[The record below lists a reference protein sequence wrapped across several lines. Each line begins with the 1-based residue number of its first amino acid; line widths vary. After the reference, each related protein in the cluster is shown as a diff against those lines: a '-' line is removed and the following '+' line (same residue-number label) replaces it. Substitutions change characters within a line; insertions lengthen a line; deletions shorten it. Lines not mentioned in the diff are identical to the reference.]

1 MILGGSKRAMA
12 AKRVLSIGQCDYDHG
27 NIARM
32 LRHHFGAEAV
42 PAADGVEALEHLRK
56 GPFHLILVN
65 RILDRSGEEGLE
77 VIRLLRRQPEL
88 AATPIMLV
96 SNYPT
101 AQEQAIK
108 LGAAPGFGKDA
119 LTHGSTLQMLRS
131 YLEAEERAA
140 ASPQSVAAKA

>member
-1 MILGGSKRAMA
+1 MA
-12 AKRVLSIGQCDYDHG
+12 GKRVLSIGQCDYDHG

-42 PAADGVEALEHLRK
+42 PAADGAQALEHLRK

-77 VIRLLRRQPEL
+77 VIRLLRGQPEL

-96 SNYPT
+96 SNYSS
-101 AQEQAIK
+101 AQEQAVEI
-108 LGAAPGFGKDA
+108 GAVPGFGKDA

-131 YLEAEERAA
+131 YFEVEERNA
-140 ASPQSVAAKA
+140 ASSQSVPAKA